1 MRRMLLS
8 FFMFE
13 AMTMM
18 AQSLVSLNLPIGQ
31 QFYNIYYD
39 NKAE

>member
-1 MRRMLLS
+1 MLLS

-18 AQSLVSLNLPIGQ
+18 AQSLVSPNPPIGQ
-31 QFYNIYYD
+31 QFYSTYYE